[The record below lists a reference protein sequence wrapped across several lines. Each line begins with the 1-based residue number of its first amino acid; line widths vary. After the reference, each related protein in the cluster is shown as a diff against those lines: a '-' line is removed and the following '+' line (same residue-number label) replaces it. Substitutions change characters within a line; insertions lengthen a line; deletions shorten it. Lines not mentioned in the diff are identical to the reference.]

1 MKQEMMTIDR
11 VLDLIAAYGAH
22 PGGWPEEER
31 AAAEAVLNANPA
43 AFADALRDADLIDAM
58 LMDAPQA
65 EPSAELAALIMADAP
80 RAITPQSVGFL
91 SRLKDMIFPQGT
103 RWPASAALASLTMG
117 VVAGYSYAATD
128 VTYDEADTAYVSA
141 FGFDDTA
148 DWLSEGDTL

>member
-22 PGGWPEEER
+22 PGGWPEDER
-31 AAAEAVLNANPA
+31 DAAEAVLNANPA
-43 AFADALRDADLIDAM
+43 AFADALHDAEVIDAM

-65 EPSAELAALIMADAP
+65 EPSSDLVARIMADAP
-80 RAITPQSVGFL
+80 CAATPKKAGL
-91 SRLKDMIFPQGT
+91 LTRLKDMIFPQGT

-117 VVAGYSYAATD
+117 VVAGYSYAAID
-128 VTYDEADTAYVSA
+128 VTYDEADTAYASA
-141 FGFDDTA
+141 FGFDDSA